1 MKKDGEREEKVEKK
15 RRIEGRKDVPSHVVL
30 AASQQ
35 QLLMKHFGSVPDSSH
50 AARSALS
57 PPILPSSEFNTS

>member
-15 RRIEGRKDVPSHVVL
+15 RRIEGRKDVPSHVLL
-30 AASQQ
+30 AASQ

>member
-1 MKKDGEREEKVEKK
+1 MKKDGERAEKVETE
-15 RRIEGRKDVPSHVVL
+15 RRMEGRKDVPSHVVL

-35 QLLMKHFGSVPDSSH
+35 LLMKHFGSVPDSSR

-57 PPILPSSEFNTS
+57 SPILPPSEFNAS